1 MVLSGHFNNFRLISF
16 DTGNT
21 WAVKLYRLLGTKVL
35 YRASKSL
42 TILNI
47 DKDVLLS
54 AVVIDS
60 TNWLTYHTRHLTSL
74 VWLPFSLLKN
84 NRQITLRK
92 ITIHIPSPQRWS
104 KICVTSFHR
113 VLLQTSGFF
122 FFTWIGL

>member
-21 WAVKLYRLLGTKVL
+21 WVYQYRLLGTKVL
-35 YRASKSL
+35 HRASKSL

-60 TNWLTYHTRHLTSL
+60 SN
-74 VWLPFSLLKN
+74 
-84 NRQITLRK
+84 
-92 ITIHIPSPQRWS
+92 
-104 KICVTSFHR
+104 
-113 VLLQTSGFF
+113 
-122 FFTWIGL
+122 